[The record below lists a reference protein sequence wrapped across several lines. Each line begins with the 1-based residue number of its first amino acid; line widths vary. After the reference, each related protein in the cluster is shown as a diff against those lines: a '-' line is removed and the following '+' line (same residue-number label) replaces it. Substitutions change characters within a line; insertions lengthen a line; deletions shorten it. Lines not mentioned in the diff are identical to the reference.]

1 MSACL
6 EALMHVFRFSHR
18 RRSDPVSPSGHEV
31 VRLRGDLD
39 ARSAGR
45 TGRRLLRVIETGPD
59 VLEVDL
65 TELRHLSPVGCAAF
79 FTAVRAAR
87 AHGTRLIITHP
98 SDQAQTVMWQIGLT
112 YALTHGGTG
121 TG

>member
-1 MSACL
+1 MPL
-6 EALMHVFRFSHR
+6 FRHHR
-18 RRSDPVSPSGHEV
+18 RRSGPVPSSGREV

-39 ARSAGR
+39 ARTVGR
-45 TGRRLLRVIETGPD
+45 TGRHLLRMIEKGPD

-87 AHGTRLIITHP
+87 VRGTRLIITHP
-98 SDQAQTVMWQIGLT
+98 SDQARTAMRQIGLT
-112 YALTHGGTG
+112 YALTRWETG
-121 TG
+121 TR

>member
-1 MSACL
+1 MPL
-6 EALMHVFRFSHR
+6 FRHR
-18 RRSDPVSPSGHEV
+18 RRSGPVPPSGREV

-39 ARSAGR
+39 ARSAAR
-45 TGRRLLRVIETGPD
+45 TGRHLLRVIETGPD

-87 AHGTRLIITHP
+87 ARGTRLIITHP
-98 SDQAQTVMWQIGLT
+98 SDQARAVMRQIGLT
-112 YALTHGGTG
+112 YALAHGDTG
-121 TG
+121 TR

>member
-1 MSACL
+1 MPL
-6 EALMHVFRFSHR
+6 FRHR
-18 RRSDPVSPSGHEV
+18 RRPGPFPPSGREV

-39 ARSAGR
+39 ARSAAR

-65 TELRHLSPVGCAAF
+65 TELRYLSPVGCAAF

-87 AHGTRLIITHP
+87 ARGTRLIITHP
-98 SDQAQTVMWQIGLT
+98 SDQARAVMRQIGLT
-112 YALTHGGTG
+112 YVLTHWDTG
-121 TG
+121 SH

>member
-1 MSACL
+1 MPL
-6 EALMHVFRFSHR
+6 FR
-18 RRSDPVSPSGHEV
+18 RRSGPVPPSGREV

-39 ARSAGR
+39 ARRAAR
-45 TGRRLLRVIETGPD
+45 TGRHLLRVIETGPD

-87 AHGTRLIITHP
+87 ARGTRLIITHP
-98 SDQAQTVMWQIGLT
+98 SDQARAVMRQIGLT
-112 YALTHGGTG
+112 YALAHGDAGTR
-121 TG
+121 